1 MKVTAGGCIK
11 KLFFSATSKYKATFV
26 LQSYYLREACIP
38 CLEIRLG
45 IEQLSIK
52 MCLSVHL
59 GVHSCGHIY
68 IYRYLLLYIDMY
80 TWSLQST
87 YLLAVGQIISNYIIC
102 QEMTSNSINSDLP
115 SNKNRL
121 RRVPSGS
128 LVYISIDID
137 GLDPSIAPGTGT
149 PSHGG
154 FLYYEVKDM
163 GRWGN
168 WTIPQ
173 PIAWCVRKNHGMLNI
188 PCILGR
194 LGRPTWFHETVD
206 RNKGTT
212 PWGGRGFEKS
222 LWSWNVWSSAT

>member
-1 MKVTAGGCIK
+1 MHQESHICFAVILFAGSMHSMSWNQAWDWWTVIHKHVFEWPFRCPF
-11 KLFFSATSKYKATFV
+11 LW
-26 LQSYYLREACIP
+26 P
-38 CLEIRLG
+38 C
-45 IEQLSIK
+45 
-52 MCLSVHL
+52 
-59 GVHSCGHIY
+59 IY
-68 IYRYLLLYIDMY
+68 ILLYIDMY

-102 QEMTSNSINSDLP
+102 QEMTSNSISSDLP

-154 FLYYEVKDM
+154 CLYYEVKDM

-168 WTIPQ
+168 GT
-173 PIAWCVRKNHGMLNI
+173 RRNHN
-188 PCILGR
+188 
-194 LGRPTWFHETVD
+194 FKETNWHKKSLD
-206 RNKGTT
+206 KNKGTT
-212 PWGGRGFEKS
+212 PWGGRGFDKS

>member
-1 MKVTAGGCIK
+1 MSWNQAWDWTVIHKNVFECPFRCPF
-11 KLFFSATSKYKATFV
+11 LWPY
-26 LQSYYLREACIP
+26 
-38 CLEIRLG
+38 
-45 IEQLSIK
+45 
-52 MCLSVHL
+52 
-59 GVHSCGHIY
+59 IY

-194 LGRPTWFHETVD
+194 LGRPTWFHETLD